1 MYLPHC
7 TVSIEVI
14 LRIAYYEKPS
24 HNNNNNNTISKE
36 TKEKTEDLRQ
46 HKTLRQTLSEMNT
59 SECKL
64 NRSSSLR
71 KHEDNDR
78 KLKRTGSLNVR
89 PSRSD
94 SKIESRISK
103 FEALVQNFEN
113 KNGVLKRSDSLTKS
127 EKTDMNKRRQDVKS
141 KWMREKENVKLKR
154 KSVSN
159 ARSIKRRHTVGGTK
173 DFDKVN
179 WLQREKEAAEEN
191 KKERRTS
198 SPDLSYSRLQNILSD
213 VMRPHSLLVEQS
225 HFSSRLLESH
235 V

>member
-1 MYLPHC
+1 MFQDSENKDKENQSVLSN
-7 TVSIEVI
+7 V
-14 LRIAYYEKPS
+14 
-24 HNNNNNNTISKE
+24 KE
-36 TKEKTEDLRQ
+36 TKSVLSQVKENKCVQSNHTKEKSD
-46 HKTLRQTLSEMNT
+46 KTLRQTLSEMNT

-113 KNGVLKRSDSLTKS
+113 KNAILKRSDSLSKS
-127 EKTDMNKRRQDVKS
+127 EKTDLNKRRQDVKS

-179 WLQREKEAAEEN
+179 WLQREREATEES

-198 SPDLSYSRLQNILSD
+198 SPDLSYSRLQSILSD
-213 VMRPHSLLVEQS
+213 VLMRPQSLLDT

>member
-1 MYLPHC
+1 MFQDSESKDKENTSVHC
-7 TVSIEVI
+7 NV
-14 LRIAYYEKPS
+14 
-24 HNNNNNNTISKE
+24 NNNVNSVNNNVNVNV
-36 TKEKTEDLRQ
+36 KEKTEEVRA
-46 HKTLRQTLSEMNT
+46 HKTLRQTLSEMNP

-71 KHEDNDR
+71 KHEDNER

-113 KNGVLKRSDSLTKS
+113 KNGVKRSDSFKS
-127 EKTDMNKRRQDVKS
+127 DKSRRTSDVKS
-141 KWMREKENVKLKR
+141 KWMREKENVKMKR
-154 KSVSN
+154 KSVN
-159 ARSIKRRHTVGGTK
+159 ARSIRRRHTVGGTK

-179 WLQREKEAAEEN
+179 WLQREREVEES

-213 VMRPHSLLVEQS
+213 VVMRPQSLLDT

>member
-1 MYLPHC
+1 
-7 TVSIEVI
+7 
-14 LRIAYYEKPS
+14 
-24 HNNNNNNTISKE
+24 
-36 TKEKTEDLRQ
+36 
-46 HKTLRQTLSEMNT
+46 MNT

-127 EKTDMNKRRQDVKS
+127 EKTDMNKRRQDVKKS
-141 KWMREKENVKLKR
+141 MLKKHVANVKVNKVINQKR
-154 KSVSN
+154 ISKIIQIYN
-159 ARSIKRRHTVGGTK
+159 
-173 DFDKVN
+173 
-179 WLQREKEAAEEN
+179 
-191 KKERRTS
+191 
-198 SPDLSYSRLQNILSD
+198 DLN
-213 VMRPHSLLVEQS
+213 V
-225 HFSSRLLESH
+225 
-235 V
+235 

>member
-1 MYLPHC
+1 MFQDSESKDKENKSVHC
-7 TVSIEVI
+7 NVNV
-14 LRIAYYEKPS
+14 
-24 HNNNNNNTISKE
+24 
-36 TKEKTEDLRQ
+36 KEKTEEVRN
-46 HKTLRQTLSEMNT
+46 HKTLRQTLSEMNP

-103 FEALVQNFEN
+103 FEALVQNFET
-113 KNGVLKRSDSLTKS
+113 KNLKRSDSLTKS
-127 EKTDMNKRRQDVKS
+127 EKTEMSKRRQSDVKS

-159 ARSIKRRHTVGGTK
+159 ARSIRRRHTVGGTK

-179 WLQREKEAAEEN
+179 WLQREREAVEDS

-213 VMRPHSLLVEQS
+213 VVMRPHSLLDT

>member
-1 MYLPHC
+1 MVSLQDSESKDKENKSVHC
-7 TVSIEVI
+7 NVKEV
-14 LRIAYYEKPS
+14 
-24 HNNNNNNTISKE
+24 
-36 TKEKTEDLRQ
+36 KEKSEEVRS
-46 HKTLRQTLSEMNT
+46 HKTLRQTLSEMNP

-71 KHEDNDR
+71 KHEDSER

-113 KNGVLKRSDSLTKS
+113 KNVLLKRSDSLTKS
-127 EKTDMNKRRQDVKS
+127 EKTELNKRRQSDVKS
-141 KWMREKENVKLKR
+141 KWMREKENVKWKR

-179 WLQREKEAAEEN
+179 WLQREREAVEES

-198 SPDLSYSRLQNILSD
+198 SPDLSYSRLHSILSD
-213 VMRPHSLLVEQS
+213 VVMRPQSLLDP
-225 HFSSRLLESH
+225 HLSSRLLESH